1 MTTRQ
6 LAATALV
13 MLASATGAHAQSPAS
28 DTLRLGPLQ
37 TSAVQRD
44 PRGRE
49 LELLSAQSKL
59 RQKNLD
65 AEQRPSLSVEGQAQY
80 QSDVARIPIT
90 LPGGVSPPIPPHDTY
105 DARVVA
111 QQHIYDP
118 SVAPRR
124 AVEDAQLAESQSRL
138 RVALFGVRQ
147 NVNDAFFA
155 SLRAQ
160 TQIAELETTITDLE
174 AQLQVAERRVREGTA
189 LPSEELALRAQLLVR
204 RQSVAELAATRRASL
219 EVLADLTGQ
228 QLDSAS
234 VLGAPD
240 LSAEV
245 ARVRTSLTD
254 VRARA
259 EYEQF
264 ARMRDVLERQEAAR
278 AAQDK
283 PRVSAFGRVGYGR
296 PGLNPLNTSFDGYWL
311 AGVQMQWTPWN
322 WGTTSRDREVLAL
335 QRQIVSADEQNFTET
350 LRRGVAQDLAS
361 IDRLAGTLAQDDE
374 IIALRERIA
383 AETRVRFGE
392 GVVTSADYVD
402 RETDVLSARVSRAS
416 HRVELAQARA
426 RFLTTLGIE
435 VR

>member
-1 MTTRQ
+1 MLAP
-6 LAATALV
+6 LAA
-13 MLASATGAHAQSPAS
+13 AHAQSSAT
-28 DTLRLGPLQ
+28 DTLRLGALV
-37 TSAVQRD
+37 TTAVQRD

-49 LELLSAQSKL
+49 LELLTLQSKL

-65 AEQRPSLSVEGQAQY
+65 AEQRPSLSVESQAQY

-90 LPGGVSPPIPPHDTY
+90 LPGGVSPPVPPHDTY
-105 DARVVA
+105 DAHVGA
-111 QQHIYDP
+111 QQRIFDP
-118 SVAPRR
+118 ALAPRR
-124 AVEDAQLAESQSRL
+124 AVEDAQLAESQARL

-174 AQLQVAERRVREGTA
+174 AQARMAETRVHEGAA
-189 LPSEELALRAQLLVR
+189 LPSEELALRAELLRR

-219 EVLADLTGQ
+219 EVLADFTGQ
-228 QLDSAS
+228 PMDSS
-234 VLGAPD
+234 TVLGTPD

-245 ARVRTSLTD
+245 ARARSSLSD
-254 VRARA
+254 LRARA

-264 ARMRDVLERQEAAR
+264 ARTRDVLERQDAAR

-311 AGVQMQWTPWN
+311 AGVQLQWTPWN
-322 WGTTSRDREVLAL
+322 WGATSRDREVLAL
-335 QRQIVSADEQNFTET
+335 QRQIVSADEQNFTDN
-350 LRRGVAQDLAS
+350 LRRGVTQDLAS
-361 IDRLAGTLAQDDE
+361 IDRLGATLVADDE
-374 IIALRERIA
+374 IVALRERIA
-383 AETRVRFGE
+383 AETRTRFAE
-392 GVVTSADYVD
+392 GVVTSAEYVD
-402 RETDVLSARVSRAS
+402 RETDVLSARISRAS

>member
-1 MTTRQ
+1 MTSRQ

-13 MLASATGAHAQSPAS
+13 MFASASGAHAQSPAS

-37 TSAVQRD
+37 SSALQRD

-65 AEQRPSLSVEGQAQY
+65 AEQRPSLSVESQAQY

-90 LPGGVSPPIPPHDTY
+90 LPGGVSPPVPPHDTY
-105 DARVVA
+105 DAHVVA
-111 QQHIYDP
+111 QQRIFDP

-174 AQLQVAERRVREGTA
+174 AQQHVAETRVREGTA
-189 LPSEELALRAQLLVR
+189 LPSEELTLRAQLLVR

-219 EVLADLTGQ
+219 DVLADLTGQ
-228 QLDSAS
+228 RLDSMS
-234 VLGAPD
+234 VLGTPD

-245 ARVRTSLTD
+245 ARVRASLTD

-264 ARMRDVLERQEAAR
+264 ARMRDVLERQDAAR

-392 GVVTSADYVD
+392 GVVTSAEYVD
-402 RETDVLSARVSRAS
+402 RETDVLSVRISRAS

-426 RFLTTLGIE
+426 HFLTTLGIE

>member
-1 MTTRQ
+1 MTSRH
-6 LAATALV
+6 LAAVALV
-13 MLASATGAHAQSPAS
+13 MLAPFGAHAQSPV
-28 DTLRLGPLQ
+28 DTLRLGALV
-37 TSAVQRD
+37 TNALHRD

-49 LELLSAQSKL
+49 LELLTAQSKL
-59 RQKNLD
+59 RQQNLD
-65 AEQRPSLSVEGQAQY
+65 AEQRPSLSIESQAQY
-80 QSDVARIPIT
+80 QSDVVRIPIT
-90 LPGGVSPPIPPHDTY
+90 LPGGVSPPVPPHDTY

-111 QQHIYDP
+111 QQRLYDP
-118 SVAPRR
+118 GIAPRR
-124 AVEDAQLAESQSRL
+124 AVEDAQLAESQARL

-174 AQLQVAERRVREGTA
+174 AQARVAETRVHEGAA
-189 LPSEELALRAQLLVR
+189 LPSEELALRAELLRR
-204 RQSVAELAATRRASL
+204 RQSVAEFAATRRASL
-219 EVLADLTGQ
+219 EVLSDLTGQ
-228 QLDSAS
+228 PLDSLS
-234 VLGAPD
+234 VLAAPD
-240 LSAEV
+240 LSTEV
-245 ARVRTSLTD
+245 ARARSSLAD
-254 VRARA
+254 VRARS

-264 ARMRDVLERQEAAR
+264 ARTRDLLERQDAAR

-296 PGLNPLNTSFDGYWL
+296 PGLNPLNDKFDGYLL
-311 AGVQMQWTPWN
+311 AGVQLQWTPWN

-335 QRQIVSADEQNFTET
+335 QRQIVSADEQNFTDN

-361 IDRLAGTLAQDDE
+361 IDRLGATLAADDE
-374 IIALRERIA
+374 IVALRERIA
-383 AETRVRFGE
+383 SETRVRFAE
-392 GVVTSADYVD
+392 GVVTSAEYVG
-402 RETDVLSARVSRAS
+402 RETDVLSARISRAS